1 MGKTDVMST
10 DELPAMG
17 APARRAL
24 ASIGVNR
31 LSDLVG
37 HSRAELTAL
46 HGFGPKA
53 LAILDDE
60 LARHRLPS
68 LR

>member
-1 MGKTDVMST
+1 MGETNVMST
-10 DELPAMG
+10 DELPAIG

-46 HGFGPKA
+46 HGVGPKA
-53 LAILDDE
+53 RAILDAK
-60 LARHRLPS
+60 LAKHRLPPI
-68 LR
+68 R